1 MYLFCYRI
9 SSVTVTVLNSI
20 NSNMWTMPIMNL
32 RTIEGQTTAVVTSP
46 AVTTTSCSLF
56 VTWSAPSTLCG
67 TLTGYSVYLD
77 SVKVYITFEIW

>member
-9 SSVTVTVLNSI
+9 SSVTVTVQNSMG
-20 NSNMWTMPIMNL
+20 SNMWTMPIMNL

-46 AVTTTSCSLF
+46 AVTATSSSLS
-56 VTWSAPSTLCG
+56 VTWNAPSTCG

-77 SVKVYITFEIW
+77 SVKVYIAFEIW